1 MVDLT
6 AMLRFQ
12 LFFCCIVTCVVIIS
26 SLCKPLDRRSNG
38 LLCFPVYS
46 LLFIFF
52 KPFDLNRT
60 AVMICLMIESGPPDS
75 SDGPD
80 LICLSQT
87 PWPIFLN
94 RFDPPRAQFTN
105 RPIFMLKHSFF
116 FYCFA
121 NYTSVFI
128 YYTIFFQKFIFSLF
142 SFL

>member
-1 MVDLT
+1 MSVWLGPSDGRSDDY
-6 AMLRFQ
+6 ASFSVV
-12 LFFCCIVTCVVIIS
+12 FCCIVTCVVIIS

-87 PWPIFLN
+87 P
-94 RFDPPRAQFTN
+94 
-105 RPIFMLKHSFF
+105 
-116 FYCFA
+116 
-121 NYTSVFI
+121 
-128 YYTIFFQKFIFSLF
+128 
-142 SFL
+142 